1 MTVEEVVVRM
11 QTKRYLLEMGRGK
24 LSRMFK
30 CEKEDI
36 TEAKRIIKKSEIRD
50 TNKPRLLFLDIETSP
65 LRSYT
70 WRLWKQDIPTAAII
84 SDWWMISWSAKWAG
98 EEGVLSQS
106 VNSKEALSEDDSR
119 IVTTLWSVLNQAD
132 IVCTHNGE
140 RFDIP
145 RIRSRF
151 LIHGLPPT
159 KPYLQIDTLKVV
171 KKEFGFSS
179 NKLDYIAQ
187 ILGLPGKLP
196 TGLDLWIKCME
207 GDQIALKLMEEYNC
221 NDVLILEQVYMKL
234 RPFVKTHANFNLW
247 SESNEPV
254 CPHCG
259 STNLI
264 EETGGYYTQTA
275 QYNLHKCLDCG
286 AISRERKTV
295 VPKEKNM
302 LVSIP
307 GR

>member
-11 QTKRYLLEMGRGK
+11 QDKRYLLEMGAGK

-30 CEKEDI
+30 CDKEDI
-36 TEAKRIIKKSEIRD
+36 REARRIVKGSELRE
-50 TNKPRLLFLDIETSP
+50 TKKPRLLFLDIETAP

-84 SDWWMISWSAKWAG
+84 SDWWMISWSAKWADNNAVFSQCVTS
-98 EEGVLSQS
+98 EEAVM
-106 VNSKEALSEDDSR
+106 EDDFR
-119 IVTTLWSVLNQAD
+119 IVQTLWLLLNNCD
-132 IVCTHNGE
+132 IICTHNGE

-151 LIHGLPPT
+151 LLHGLPPT

-187 ILGLPGKLP
+187 VLGLPGKLP
-196 TGLDLWIKCME
+196 TGLDLWIKCMQ
-207 GDQIALKLMEEYNC
+207 GDAESLKTMEIYNR
-221 NDVLILEQVYMKL
+221 NDVVVLEQVYLRL
-234 RPFVKTHANFNLW
+234 RPFIKTHANFSLW
-247 SESNEPV
+247 SDSLEPV

-259 STNLI
+259 SKNI
-264 EETGGYYTQTA
+264 IPETGGYYTQTA

-295 VPKEKNM
+295 VPKEKVI

>member
-1 MTVEEVVVRM
+1 MSVEEVVMRM
-11 QTKRYLLEMGRGK
+11 QDKRYLLEMGKNK
-24 LSRMFK
+24 LAKWFK
-30 CEKEDI
+30 CSSEDI
-36 TEAKRIIKKSEIRD
+36 KKAKKIVRGFEIKDIK
-50 TNKPRLLFLDIETSP
+50 KPRLLFLDIETAP

-84 SDWWMISWSAKWAG
+84 SDWWMIAWSAKWAG
-98 EEGVLSQS
+98 EEGVFSQ
-106 VNSKEALSEDDSR
+106 VVTSKEALLEDDSR
-119 IVTTLWSVLNQAD
+119 IVSTLWSLLNQAN

-151 LIHGLPPT
+151 LVHGLPPT

-187 ILGLPGKLP
+187 VLGLPGKLP
-196 TGLDLWIKCME
+196 TSLDLWIKCME
-207 GDQIALKLMEEYNC
+207 GDIISLKTMEEYNR
-221 NDVLILEQVYMKL
+221 NDVIVLEQVYMKL
-234 RPFVKTHANFNLW
+234 RPFVKTHPNFNLW
-247 SESNEPV
+247 SETNDPV

-259 STNLI
+259 SKNLI
-264 EETGGYYTQTA
+264 PETGGYYTQTA

-295 VPKEKNM
+295 ISKEKSI

>member
-1 MTVEEVVVRM
+1 
-11 QTKRYLLEMGRGK
+11 
-24 LSRMFK
+24 
-30 CEKEDI
+30 
-36 TEAKRIIKKSEIRD
+36 
-50 TNKPRLLFLDIETSP
+50 LFLDIETAP

-84 SDWWMISWSAKWAG
+84 SDWFCISWSGKWANSDSVYSQVLTR
-98 EEGVLSQS
+98 EEVLM
-106 VNSKEALSEDDSR
+106 EDDNR
-119 IVTTLWSVLNQAD
+119 IISTLWMLLGQAD
-132 IVCTHNGE
+132 VVCTHNGE

-151 LIHGLPPT
+151 LVNGLPPT
-159 KPYLQIDTLKVV
+159 RPYLQIDTLKVV

-187 ILGLPGKLP
+187 VLGIPGKIP
-196 TGLDLWIKCME
+196 TGLDLWIRCMN
-207 GDQIALKLMEEYNC
+207 GDEVALKQLEEYNR
-221 NDVLILEQVYMKL
+221 NDVIVLENVYLKL
-234 RPFVKTHANFNLW
+234 RPFIKTHANFNLW
-247 SESNEPV
+247 SDSNEPV

-259 STNLI
+259 SKNI
-264 EETGGYYTQTA
+264 IAETGGYYTQTA

-295 VPKEKNM
+295 IPREKTI

>member
-1 MTVEEVVVRM
+1 MTVEEVVVKM
-11 QTKRYLLEMGRGK
+11 QDKRYLLEMGKNK
-24 LSRMFK
+24 LAKWFK
-30 CEKEDI
+30 CSSEDI
-36 TEAKRIIKKSEIRD
+36 KEAKKIVRNSEIREIK
-50 TNKPRLLFLDIETSP
+50 KPRLLFLDIETSP

-98 EEGVLSQS
+98 EEGVFSQA
-106 VNSKEALSEDDSR
+106 VTSKEALIEDDSR
-119 IVTTLWSVLNQAD
+119 IVNTLWHLLNQAN

-145 RIRSRF
+145 KIRSRF

-159 KPYLQIDTLKVV
+159 RPYLQIDTLKVV

-187 ILGLPGKLP
+187 VLGLPGKLP
-196 TGLDLWIKCME
+196 TGLDLWIRCME
-207 GDQIALKLMEEYNC
+207 GDAAALKIMEEYNR
-221 NDVLILEQVYMKL
+221 NDVIVLENVYMLL
-234 RPFVKTHANFNLW
+234 RPFVKTHPNFNLW
-247 SESNEPV
+247 SETNDPV

-259 STNLI
+259 SKNLI
-264 EETGGYYTQTA
+264 EEKGGYYTQTA

-295 VPKEKNM
+295 VSKEKTI